1 MATRR
6 EFLRAGGLALAGL
19 AAGGADPRVAG
30 ARLARVLSGSS
41 GRVAE
46 IRMGSD
52 SLGSRVWFDPVGLL
66 VAPGTTVRW
75 VLEANVHSATAYHPT
90 NGSWAPRIP
99 AGAEPWDSGILTEP
113 GQTFERRL
121 DVPGVYDY
129 YCIPHEM
136 AGMVGRIVVTPAGE
150 SGNHIRE
157 PGPASGGLRP
167 PSAAALAALPSI
179 EAIVRNGSVRPAAMK
194 PAGGR

>member
-19 AAGGADPRVAG
+19 SAGWVAPG
-30 ARLARVLSGSS
+30 VARARLERALGAAS

-46 IRMGSD
+46 IHMRSD
-52 SLGSRVWFDPVGLL
+52 ALGSRVWFDPLGLWI
-66 VAPGTTVRW
+66 APGTAVRW
-75 VLEANVHSATAYHPT
+75 VLEANVHSATAYHPD

-99 AGAEPWDSGILTEP
+99 TAAEPWDSGMLTEP
-113 GQTFERRL
+113 GQTFEQRL

-136 AGMVGRIVVTPAGE
+136 AGMAGRIVVAPAGVSAADLE
-150 SGNHIRE
+150 E
-157 PGPASGGLRP
+157 PAPAGGGLRP
-167 PSAAALAALPSI
+167 PSGAALAALPSI
-179 EAIVRNGSVRPAAMK
+179 EAILRNGSVRPE
-194 PAGGR
+194 AGGR

>member
-6 EFLRAGGLALAGL
+6 EFLRAGGWTLAGL
-19 AAGGADPRVAG
+19 TAAGVVPRLTG
-30 ARLARVLSGSS
+30 TGLGSLLAASA

-46 IRMGSD
+46 IRMRSD
-52 SLGSRVWFDPVGLL
+52 ARGSRVWFDPLGLRI
-66 VAPGTTVRW
+66 APGTTVRW
-75 VLEANVHSATAYHPT
+75 VLEANVHSATAYHPD

-99 AGAEPWDSGILTEP
+99 AGAAPWDSGILTEP

-136 AGMVGRIVVTPAGE
+136 AGMVGRIVVAPAGASVADLE
-150 SGNHIRE
+150 A
-157 PGPASGGLRP
+157 PGSAGDLRP
-167 PSAAALAALPSI
+167 PSAAALAAFPSVA
-179 EAIVRNGSVRPAAMK
+179 AILRDGAVRP
-194 PAGGR
+194 PA